1 MNDEEISLPYF
12 FIVRRRSGKLAVF
25 IRIQALKGSLYSV
38 SDVDTKR

>member
-12 FIVRRRSGKLAVF
+12 FIIRRSSGKLAVF

-38 SDVDTKR
+38 SDVDTKW